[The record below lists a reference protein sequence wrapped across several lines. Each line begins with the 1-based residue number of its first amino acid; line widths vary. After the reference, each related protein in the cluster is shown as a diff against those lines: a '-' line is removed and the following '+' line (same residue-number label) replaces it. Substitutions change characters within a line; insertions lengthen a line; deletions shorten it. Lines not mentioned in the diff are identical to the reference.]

1 MSLQEKDK
9 QYIWHP
15 FTQMQTAQNILPVV
29 KAEGLYLYTEDGK
42 RIMDAVSSWW
52 TNVHGHSHP
61 HIAKALNEQFKTL
74 DHVIFAGFT
83 HPKAIELA
91 ERIIGKLPFLD
102 KVFFS
107 DDGSTSVEVAIKM
120 AFQYWYN
127 KKEPK
132 TKIVAF
138 KNAYHGDT
146 FGAMSVGGRDTF
158 NNPFNPFLF
167 DVEFI
172 DVPTTGNE
180 DKVIE
185 QLIDKVQHN
194 DVAAFIFEPLVQGS
208 AGMVMYSSE
217 VLNQLINICRT
228 HEVITIADE
237 VMTGFGRTGKFFA
250 TDYVINK
257 PDIVCLSKGL
267 TGGVLPLGLTVC
279 TNQIYNAFLSNDHS
293 NTFFHGHSFT
303 GNALSCA
310 AACASLDIFEEQHTW
325 NQIKMI
331 VESHKKFAKK
341 LSNHKTFKEI
351 RQTGTILALE
361 FENGESSYF
370 NNLRDILYHYFLENN
385 ILLRPL
391 GNVLYILPPYCIKQ
405 EELARIYTAIEMFL
419 TKHTNN

>member
-29 KAEGLYLYTEDGK
+29 KAEGLYLFTEDGK
-42 RIMDAVSSWW
+42 KIMDAVSSWW

-61 HIAKALNEQFKTL
+61 HIAKALSEQFNTL

-127 KKEPK
+127 KEVPK

-172 DVPTTGNE
+172 DVPTPGNE
-180 DKVIE
+180 EKVIE

-208 AGMVMYSSE
+208 AGMVMYSPE
-217 VLNQLINICRT
+217 VLDQLIHICKT
-228 HEVITIADE
+228 QKVITIADE

-250 TDYVINK
+250 TDYISNN

-279 TNQIYNAFLSNDHS
+279 TNNIYNAFLSNDHS
-293 NTFFHGHSFT
+293 KTFFHGHSFT

-325 NQIKMI
+325 NQVELIC
-331 VESHKKFAKK
+331 ESHKKFAER
-341 LSNHKTFKEI
+341 LANNKTFKEI

-370 NNLRDILYHYFLENN
+370 NNLRDILYNYFLEKN

-405 EELARIYTAIEMFL
+405 EELASIYTAIELFISSP
-419 TKHTNN
+419 TKN